1 MLNMHIRSDAPSPVL
16 RTEMT
21 LHSLSSAAADCQ
33 SHSEVH
39 LGSCRQCP
47 QTPALTELCKHQTAV
62 GEAHPKAY
70 VQI

>member
-1 MLNMHIRSDAPSPVL
+1 MLNMHIRSDAPSLVL
-16 RTEMT
+16 RIEMT
-21 LHSLSSAAADCQ
+21 LHSLFSAAAHPQ
-33 SHSEVH
+33 IRSEVH

-47 QTPALTELCKHQTAV
+47 QTPALTELCKHQAAV